1 MSRDDGRRAA
11 LSRAVATCR
20 RALVGDRK
28 RKEPG
33 DIGAQLEAPYGFDPK
48 TGAPRAV
55 EQMSHLRSSNIGQA
69 EMLREWHQH
78 LLTGAAGASEAERIR
93 AAYDQMKYEIGFTIL
108 HRLAALRMAEERGII
123 QESVRE
129 GHRSAGFRVF
139 LKLAGETGLGNT
151 DEAYAAY
158 LARLF
163 DELARDLPGVFSR
176 QNAASLITPGAKALG
191 AVLDA
196 LNGEE
201 IASLW
206 GEDETLGWIFE
217 DYNDADER
225 KEMRE
230 HDAPRNARELA
241 VRNQFFTPRW
251 VVEFLTDNT
260 LGRLWVELSG
270 GETELVQSCRFL
282 LKPKELPPK
291 GCRDPREL
299 KILDPACGSGHFLLY
314 VYDLLE
320 VIYREAWEGKHH
332 KSPGLTPLW
341 KEFPDEAA
349 FRREIPRLILAH
361 NLYGV
366 DIDPRCIQEAGL
378 ALWLRAHRTWKA
390 LGLRAKG
397 RPRIGVVNLV
407 CAQSLSESPEI
418 KESLRKKLKPP
429 VLGRLV
435 DALFLR
441 VAEMGVLLRVETA
454 IKETVESVKKDYL
467 VWKQEATQRDLFG
480 EVVGPR
486 QKTLDEFAELRDAG
500 ADEAFW
506 KDADRI
512 LLRTLEALAE
522 EAEDKEYYRN
532 RLFAEDV
539 RHGLEFFDLCRIKFD
554 VVLMNPP
561 FGEPS
566 ENTKELLDETYPNA
580 GHNLYTMFYE
590 RALEMLASGGR
601 VGAITS
607 RAWLALYTLGKF
619 RQEVLKKKGTV
630 ELAADFGYG
639 VLNAKVETAAT
650 VIREGNHP
658 HLPATWIRLVK
669 TQRKSDVLAEA
680 LLALTSHPSVSVVS
694 AAHYRDLPTNIFGY
708 WMSEALVNHYRHGTD
723 FLTSGGMAKVGAE
736 SGDDDRYVRLVFEV
750 RPEDVD
756 LSARWVRIAKG
767 GEYSPYW
774 DDVHLAIR
782 IRELGG
788 SDSQWRRGNVGWFG
802 RAGVTWQQRTN
813 YRLSPRA
820 LPSKCAYGHKGPAAF
835 SADGAAPGA
844 VLAVLNST
852 ASFLLLSAR
861 LQTADFSPNSI
872 SKSYEVSL
880 VRDLPWPSLTNE
892 NSRRLTALAAE
903 AIEVVRIDQIESD
916 ETGETVT
923 AFALPPSLLPLP
935 DGTRPPSLEAATRAR
950 VSIREDRLIQ
960 LSAIQAEIDTIVA
973 DAYGFSPRDRQVM
986 DEELE
991 PPLAA
996 LPGTNPIDEAQF
1008 RAAYLTKDPLDGNKL
1023 PGGEEA
1029 EMDVRVEHRR
1039 GKQAKLR
1046 TETTLCRLFQSPPAR
1061 IADLRRRLAL
1071 LRKEDQE
1078 RTAADIVSYAVGL
1091 AFGRWDIRL
1100 WAHPEWIPTFA
1111 DPFDP
1116 MPPCPL
1122 GQLVN
1127 AEGLPATEA
1136 RIASEAWLAAR
1147 KHPTTLPPGQP
1158 ATWEIKAS
1166 AYPLQVAWDGLLID
1180 DTLHD
1185 AQSHRPPTSFL
1196 ARVEAA
1202 LEHLF
1207 GAARFTWEQDI
1218 CEALGTASLAD
1229 YLRTP
1234 AAFFADHL
1242 SRYSKSRRK
1251 APIYWPLSTPSGSL
1265 TYWVYA
1271 PRFDEGTLP
1280 SIVNH
1285 LRAQVETLRDE
1296 RDRLEATPGTDR
1308 TRQERL
1314 TRIKAEITERAELH
1328 QQLDALVRR
1337 GYAPHPDDGF
1347 VITASPFHFA
1357 FRLPKWRDELKATW
1371 EQLQKGDYDWAHLA
1385 MCFRPNEVLAACRT
1399 NRSIAI
1405 AHGKETLY
1413 QGAEPKKRAGKKT
1426 APAKGK
1432 KGAAPAQTSMPGVD
1446 GAEEGE
1452 NE

>member
-11 LSRAVATCR
+11 LSRAVAACR

-55 EQMSHLRSSNIGQA
+55 EQMSHLRSSNVGQA
-69 EMLREWHQH
+69 EMLREWHRH
-78 LLTGAAGASEAERIR
+78 LLTGAAGASEAERVR

-139 LKLAGETGLGNT
+139 LKLAGETGLGDT
-151 DEAYAAY
+151 DEAYAVY

-176 QNAASLITPGAKALG
+176 QNAASLIMPGPKALG

-206 GEDETLGWIFE
+206 AEDETLGWIFE

-291 GCRDPREL
+291 GCRDPRDL

-341 KEFPDEAA
+341 KEFPEEAA

-361 NLYGV
+361 NIYGV

-397 RPRIGVVNLV
+397 RPRIGAVNLV

-467 VWKQEATQRDLFG
+467 LWKQEAAKLDLFG

-486 QKTLDEFAELRDAG
+486 QKTLDEFAQLRDAG

-522 EAEDKEYYRN
+522 EAEDKEYYRS
-532 RLFAEDV
+532 RLFAEEV

-561 FGEPS
+561 FGTPS
-566 ENTKELLDETYPNA
+566 EKTKADLFLAYPSA
-580 GHNLYTMFYE
+580 GGDLYAMFYE
-590 RALEMLASGGR
+590 RALEMLASKGR

-607 RAWLALYTLGKF
+607 RSWLSLPSFSDFRPKVLGNTAAL
-619 RQEVLKKKGTV
+619 
-630 ELAADFGYG
+630 ELVADLGYG
-639 VLNAKVETAAT
+639 VLNAKVETAAA
-650 VIREGNHP
+650 VLVKG
-658 HLPATWIRLVK
+658 PAPDASSAWVRLVRTSQK
-669 TQRKSDVLAEA
+669 AETLQSSVAHIESKPSTYIVHNRALA
-680 LLALTSHPSVSVVS
+680 T
-694 AAHYRDLPTNIFGY
+694 LPESICAY
-708 WMSEALVNHYRHGTD
+708 WMSDGLRQLCRSPATLES
-723 FLTSGGMAKVGAE
+723 SGVSARKGAE
-736 SGDDDRYVRLVFEV
+736 TGDDSRHVRLSWEL
-750 RPEDVD
+750 DAQT
-756 LSARWVRIAKG
+756 LGANKRWLRLAKG
-767 GEYSPYW
+767 GDFRRFW
-774 DDVHLAIR
+774 DDPHNALRRQETPGEFVR
-782 IRELGG
+782 
-788 SDSQWRRGNVGWFG
+788 WRRGDPSWFG
-802 RAGVTWQQRTN
+802 ASGLTWPLRNKSFGVRV
-813 YRLSPRA
+813 
-820 LPSKCAYGHKGPAAF
+820 LPEGTAFGDKGPGAF
-835 SADGAAPGA
+835 AHTRQESAL
-844 VLAVLNST
+844 VLAALNSNPV
-852 ASFLLLSAR
+852 ALLLAAR
-861 LQTADFSPNSI
+861 VGIADEDPKAISPAFD
-872 SKSYEVSL
+872 VSL
-880 VRDLPWPSLTNE
+880 VRELPWVAAD
-892 NSRRLTALAAE
+892 RMQAGRLAHL
-903 AIEVVRIDQIESD
+903 VVRAVETVRSAQIEED

-923 AFALPPSLLPLP
+923 AYALPPSLLPLP
-935 DGTRPPSLEAATRAR
+935 DATRPPSLEAATRAR

-996 LPGTNPIDEAQF
+996 LPGTDPIDEAQF
-1008 RAAYLTKDPLDGNKL
+1008 RSAYLTKDPLDGQTL
-1023 PGGEEA
+1023 PGGEVA

-1039 GKQAKLR
+1039 KKQVRLR
-1046 TETTLCRLFQSPPAR
+1046 TETTLSRLFQSPPTR

-1091 AFGRWDIRL
+1091 AFCRWDIRL

-1158 ATWEIKAS
+1158 VAGEINAS

-1196 ARVEAA
+1196 ARVEAV

-1218 CEALGTASLAD
+1218 CEALGTPSLAD

-1265 TYWVYA
+1265 TYWIYA

-1280 SIVNH
+1280 SLVNH

-1296 RDRLEATPGTDR
+1296 RDRLEATPGGDR

-1314 TRIKAEITERAELH
+1314 TRVKAEITERAELH

-1371 EQLQKGDYDWAHLA
+1371 EQLQNGDYDWAHLA
-1385 MCFRPNEVLAACRT
+1385 MSFRPNEVLATCRT

-1413 QGAEPKKRAGKKT
+1413 QGAEPKKRAAKKT
-1426 APAKGK
+1426 ASAKGK
-1432 KGAAPAQTSMPGVD
+1432 KGALPAQTSMPAVD
-1446 GAEEGE
+1446 GVEEGE